1 MPVSTTLPCP
11 RCGEPITC
19 AVELELG
26 ASGEDAGGLFVDVSA
41 SKVTPAPH
49 TCKPQPRGADIE
61 IYEPE
66 ANELGVIK
74 PTYLRINGVDILTP
88 EGCPAKVEGLV
99 DLKNCAT
106 VTVTMFARSIK
117 VYGGD
122 DALER

>member
-1 MPVSTTLPCP
+1 MPISTAVPCP
-11 RCGEPITC
+11 DCGQSVKCEI
-19 AVELELG
+19 ELQLG
-26 ASGEDAGGLFVDVSA
+26 SHTAEDGLSVDVSA
-41 SKVTPAPH
+41 SRISTAPH
-49 TCKPQPRGADIE
+49 TCKPKPRGADIE

-66 ANELGVIK
+66 AHDLGVIK

-99 DLKNCAT
+99 DPKNCAT

-117 VYGGD
+117 VYGGA